1 MAHIFFADSNQV
13 GSVLIRTLTWSD
25 FSHVGFIYGDAVI
38 DSQLSRGGVTAY
50 GVDDLINHYP
60 RIQVYDFPHVSNGAI
75 SHALD
80 QLGKDYDW
88 TALCGMGFQR
98 NWQQD
103 DKWFCSELVAASCAA
118 AGTPII
124 HKPAWRV
131 TPQDVW
137 ECITKECT
145 VVHL

>member
-1 MAHIFFADSNQV
+1 MYTINPTTGIVTRQSDGHQV
-13 GSVLIRTLTWSD
+13 APAQSTDDID
-25 FSHVGFIYGDAVI
+25 FITYNEWV
-38 DSQLSRGGVTAY
+38 
-50 GVDDLINHYP
+50 
-60 RIQVYDFPHVSNGAI
+60 
-75 SHALD
+75 
-80 QLGKDYDW
+80 
-88 TALCGMGFQR
+88 
-98 NWQQD
+98 
-103 DKWFCSELVAASCAA
+103 A